1 MFCFLLTEAVGAI
14 WALSFDEEN
23 RKVMVGNE
31 EQGVVSTLLNLK
43 AVDNDKIK
51 AAANGTLWNLRK
63 ELEKTETFHELGRT
77 IEPCHKIMVLFI
89 PVNSYL
95 KRACSATEWARCLI
109 FGQTLRLLPYFMWAN
124 SEGSGETVQMRR
136 LAWAFAGHL
145 CDKYHN
151 LMSCMTHLL
160 LVITLFSFKL

>member
-31 EQGVVSTLLNLK
+31 ELGVVSTLLNLK

-77 IEPCHKIMVLFI
+77 TEPCHEIMVLFI
-89 PVNSYL
+89 PVNSFF
-95 KRACSATEWARCLI
+95 KRACSATQW
-109 FGQTLRLLPYFMWAN
+109 GQMSDFWSDPSSTSILHV
-124 SEGSGETVQMRR
+124 SEQGSGETAQMRR
-136 LAWAFAGHL
+136 LA
-145 CDKYHN
+145 
-151 LMSCMTHLL
+151 
-160 LVITLFSFKL
+160 